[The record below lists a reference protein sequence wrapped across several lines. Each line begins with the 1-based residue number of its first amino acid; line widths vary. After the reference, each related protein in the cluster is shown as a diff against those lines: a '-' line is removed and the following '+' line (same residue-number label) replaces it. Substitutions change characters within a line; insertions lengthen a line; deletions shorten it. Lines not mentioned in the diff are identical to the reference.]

1 MFTPEF
7 VNPDSGSYV
16 LVANH
21 FVETAKALELSIAFN
36 RARIEYAITQLPQ
49 NINKCTLVYDVRGQK
64 VPAGAIEKLRSAFS
78 DISELKVMS

>member
-1 MFTPEF
+1 MFAPEF
-7 VNPDSGSYV
+7 VKPESGSYV

-36 RARIEYAITQLPQ
+36 RARIEYAKTQLPKE
-49 NINKCTLVYDVRGQK
+49 IAKCTLVYGIRGQK
-64 VPAGAIEKLRSAFS
+64 VSAGAIEKLHSAFS